1 LSSVFS
7 KRLLCKA
14 VSLNVSWDGNR
25 SCDCMD
31 ACSEGLTRSQE
42 KHIEVRK
49 RGEGDLGT
57 WRVSRDQ
64 ALFERDSAVIDG

>member
-1 LSSVFS
+1 
-7 KRLLCKA
+7 
-14 VSLNVSWDGNR
+14 
-25 SCDCMD
+25 MD